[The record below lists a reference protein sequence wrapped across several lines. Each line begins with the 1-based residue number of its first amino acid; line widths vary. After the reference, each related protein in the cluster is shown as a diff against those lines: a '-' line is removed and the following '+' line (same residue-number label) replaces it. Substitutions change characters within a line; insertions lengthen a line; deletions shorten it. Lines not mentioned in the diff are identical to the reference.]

1 MTRVSRIHDLL
12 EKTAIEICEFIKEN
26 EKSYIDRWVPAKTI
40 KSDLNLTLSAYPQ
53 GNKIDNK
60 TGWLFATFAR
70 MLQDMN
76 MVEFRNDGR
85 FSYYRTKINQ

>member
-1 MTRVSRIHDLL
+1 MPRNAKICNLL
-12 EKTAIEICEFIKEN
+12 EQTAIEIYGFIKDN
-26 EKSYIDRWVPAKTI
+26 ESSYIDRWIPAATI
-40 KSDLNLTLSAYPQ
+40 KKDLGLILSAYPQ

-70 MLQDMN
+70 MLQDKN

-85 FSYYRTKINQ
+85 FSYYRTKS

>member
-1 MTRVSRIHDLL
+1 MTRVVRIHDLL
-12 EKTAIEICEFIKEN
+12 EETALEICGFIKEN
-26 EKSYIDRWVPAKTI
+26 ENSYTDRWVPATAI
-40 KSDLNLTLSAYPQ
+40 KSDLKLMLSAYPQ

-70 MLQDMN
+70 MLQDKD

-85 FSYYRTKINQ
+85 FSYYRTKLK